1 MSSGESTRVVILK
14 GCHEHFQKSMCDAIN
29 WGKFLWGFDN
39 ENDINVLR
47 GCRDCI
53 IVLYVTKTFS
63 LRRSAQKKRSSSRG
77 FALIARFVEEVPVPK
92 DEPIE
97 PYWPRETEDNK
108 RYSYRFWIQ
117 PLYVSNCFLEKCEV
131 GVEYDKNCF
140 VTEEDI
146 VRSIAEACNIHE
158 SIVRNSIMQRGDV
171 YVVDGC
177 IAEKLID
184 ALRSSKVLVE
194 FAPQQKQLVVQGV
207 IAEGK
212 VVTVFSDPILS
223 KLGNASLDIVISVA
237 ALFAGKGILLV
248 GPPGSGKT
256 SFLVDLLNRL
266 GIEFSIET
274 GNPEW
279 TPFDTI
285 GGLTVSG
292 KSFVKGFVTVAVEK
306 CYEKVSKEGKPYWL
320 IIDEINRANVDLAF
334 GKLFTLLD
342 PAYRVREK
350 LRLAA
355 VEAGDVAVPEY
366 YVPLSFRLLATM
378 NSFDR
383 AILHKLG
390 YALMR
395 RFAVVRH
402 DDLKRLRD
410 IHNLYSGIGASM
422 YKELDKD
429 ECVAELGLDISRVVD
444 ELLLKSSDSEIK
456 NDYLVVSPLLHSEL
470 SKRRDALFTYANIR
484 LDKVLSC
491 LAVNVNEHLKK
502 FKECEVCPVQLT
514 PGVLADALKYIAV
527 LNTLLDLL
535 GIEGIDEGKRVA
547 LTLDTATLFYLL
559 PQVDVL
565 ADYARLEALSGR
577 KSSLHI
583 ILDAIASAFSERDL
597 VLSGEIVKRLS
608 KGYHIV

>member
-1 MSSGESTRVVILK
+1 MPSNVVILR
-14 GCHEHFQKSMCDAIN
+14 GSHENFQKSVCNAIDS
-29 WGKFLWGFDN
+29 GKFLWGLEN
-39 ENDINVLR
+39 EWEFRRVLQ
-47 GCRDCI
+47 CRDCI
-53 IVLYVTKTFS
+53 FVLYVTQKFS
-63 LRRSAQKKRSSSRG
+63 KRRAEASKKVDAHG
-77 FALIARFVEEVPVPK
+77 FAMIARFLTEVPADKPFWP
-92 DEPIE
+92 DEE
-97 PYWPRETEDNK
+97 EQKGVVYK
-108 RYSYRFWIQ
+108 YRFLLE
-117 PLYVSNCFLEKCEV
+117 PLYISKCFLEEKCEV
-131 GVEYDKNCF
+131 GKIYDASCFIPIKSIIDSITTQCNIGRNEAMTKLRGGPQDINIYIVEDC
-140 VTEEDI
+140 V
-146 VRSIAEACNIHE
+146 AEAL
-158 SIVRNSIMQRGDV
+158 VR
-171 YVVDGC
+171 
-177 IAEKLID
+177 
-184 ALRSSKVLVE
+184 ALRLSAVLVE
-194 FAPQQKQLVVQGV
+194 FKPQQKQPVVQGV
-207 IAEGK
+207 VAEGK

-223 KLGNASLDIVISVA
+223 KLSNASLDIVISVA

-285 GGLTVSG
+285 GGLTVGG

-306 CYEKVSKEGKPYWL
+306 CYERLSKEGKPYWL

-342 PAYRVREK
+342 PAYRVCEK
-350 LRLAA
+350 LRLAT
-355 VEAGDVAVPEY
+355 VEAGDVTVPEY

-410 IHNLYSGIGASM
+410 IHNLYSGIDASM

-535 GIEGIDEGKRVA
+535 GIEGIDEGKRIA

-565 ADYARLEALSGR
+565 ADYARLETLSGR

-583 ILDAIASAFSERDL
+583 ILDAIASVFSERDL
-597 VLSGEIVKRLS
+597 VLSGETVKRLS
-608 KGYHIV
+608 KGYHIA